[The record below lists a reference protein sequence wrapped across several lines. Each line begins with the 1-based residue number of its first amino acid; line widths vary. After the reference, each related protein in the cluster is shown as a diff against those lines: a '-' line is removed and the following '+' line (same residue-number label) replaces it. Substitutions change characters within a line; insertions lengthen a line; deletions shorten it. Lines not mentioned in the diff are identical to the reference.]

1 MSRLIL
7 ASASPQ
13 RKTLLEGLGLAFEI
27 IPSGIEEDDHP
38 ESDPVQRSK
47 DLARLKA
54 LDIHRK
60 NPLTIVIGCDTLV
73 VVCDAHQGKKT
84 PQQGVSTLL
93 EKPKDATD
101 ARRMLLLQ
109 SGRTSLVHSAL
120 CVVDASGKTH
130 EGLSTSSVTFKK
142 LNEKEIEWW
151 IETKL
156 WQGRSGGFQID
167 GLGQLMIESITG
179 DWTGIVGLPVFLLG
193 DLLRKAGLKVW

>member
-1 MSRLIL
+1 MSQLIL

-13 RKTLLEGLGLAFEI
+13 RKTLLEGLDLAFEI

-54 LDIHRK
+54 LDIHQK
-60 NPLTIVIGCDTLV
+60 NPQAIVIGCDTLV
-73 VVCDAHQGKKT
+73 VAENG
-84 PQQGVSTLL
+84 TLL
-93 EKPKDATD
+93 EKPKDETD

-109 SGRTSLVHSAL
+109 SGKTSLVHSAL
-120 CVVDASGKTH
+120 CIVDASGQTH

-142 LNEKEIEWW
+142 LSEKEIDWW
-151 IETKL
+151 LKTKL
-156 WQGRSGGFQID
+156 WNGRSGGFQID

-193 DLLRKAGLKVW
+193 KLLQETSYRFE